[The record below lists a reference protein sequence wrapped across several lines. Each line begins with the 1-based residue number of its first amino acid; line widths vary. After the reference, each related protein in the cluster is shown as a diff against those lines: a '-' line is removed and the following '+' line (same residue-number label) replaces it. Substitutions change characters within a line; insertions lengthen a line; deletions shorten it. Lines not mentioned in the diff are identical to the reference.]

1 MVVPERFGA
10 AGGFAKP
17 VNFQVFSG
25 IPALGEDYRHEL
37 AHVVLLPIIRGAS
50 TSLLASE
57 GVPTWFGGTAG
68 RDFQGSVRHLASLL
82 RDQPQLSLDE
92 IIDSRDVAAEIRN
105 AAGAVLAQMLN
116 ESGGA
121 GAVREF
127 LRTPGTPRALRE
139 ALERLLQR
147 PWPTIVAEWGRRVD
161 RIAAT

>member
-1 MVVPERFGA
+1 
-10 AGGFAKP
+10 
-17 VNFQVFSG
+17 
-25 IPALGEDYRHEL
+25 
-37 AHVVLLPIIRGAS
+37 
-50 TSLLASE
+50 
-57 GVPTWFGGTAG
+57 
-68 RDFQGSVRHLASLL
+68 VRHLASLL
-82 RDQPQLSLDE
+82 RDQPQLTLDE
-92 IIDSRDVAAEIRN
+92 IIDSRDVAAEIRS

-121 GAVREF
+121 DAVREF